1 MKNEL
6 SCEVVRD
13 LLPSYHDGLTSEVTN
28 VAVETHLA
36 ACEDCMEMLE
46 RMNAPIEPKT
56 EAPQENKTIDF
67 LKKVRR
73 VDRWKLV
80 VACVLAVLVVG
91 LGVKFVQQ
99 HVGHY
104 LVYEVC
110 DVTVTVSNGVIHAEG
125 SVDDSSFINI
135 LHAEI
140 RPITK
145 KNSKGQYIS
154 GCYQLIVT
162 GAMVY
167 QADKELN
174 TTFSVDKE
182 VSGTVRAVYLPSGDL
197 IWSANDSK

>member
-36 ACEDCMEMLE
+36 VCEDCMEALE
-46 RMNAPIEPKT
+46 RMSAPIEPKT

-80 VACVLAVLVVG
+80 VACVFVVLVVG

-99 HVGHY
+99 HIGHY
-104 LVYEVC
+104 LTYEVSN
-110 DVTVTVSNGVIHAEG
+110 VTVTVSDGVIHAEG
-125 SVDDSSFINI
+125 SVDVSYINV

-145 KNSKGQYIS
+145 KNSKGQSLS
-154 GCYQLIVT
+154 GYYQLIVT
-162 GAMVY
+162 GATVY
-167 QADKELN
+167 GTDKELN

-182 VSGTVRAVYLPSGDL
+182 VSGTVKAVYLPGGSL